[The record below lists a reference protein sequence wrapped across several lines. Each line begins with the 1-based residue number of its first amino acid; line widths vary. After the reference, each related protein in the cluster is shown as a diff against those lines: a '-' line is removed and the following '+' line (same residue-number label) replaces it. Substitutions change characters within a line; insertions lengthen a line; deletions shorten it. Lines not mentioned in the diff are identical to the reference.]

1 MPVVGKLNRELQLG
15 RRISKRISRLIT
27 RRSLR
32 MTNRTD
38 YRLRAFE
45 ELWAVTTHARIVIGI
60 IFDVRKGGRVLC
72 RYLVTGITGCLMLL
86 CGVRELRIISR
97 G

>member
-1 MPVVGKLNRELQLG
+1 VREFDRELPL
-15 RRISKRISRLIT
+15 RCRIPECISCLIT

-60 IFDVRKGGRVLC
+60 IFDIRKGGRVLC

-86 CGVRELRIISR
+86 RGVGEFRIISR